1 MKYVPLC
8 LVAVSGLASIAAA
21 TVTEYNDRASF
32 EAALGSVTIVDFEG
46 LGDQNNQDSIY
57 TLQPGYKALGMDIG
71 LLFGAGNVNV
81 TVRDGLGNIVA
92 SGSRSVADNDFLGQN
107 GTTFYGWI
115 SDAEDIKSV
124 QLDQGG
130 FPTIDNATFAR
141 GIPAPGAAAVFGLA
155 GLAAARRR
163 RN

>member
-1 MKYVPLC
+1 
-8 LVAVSGLASIAAA
+8 
-21 TVTEYNDRASF
+21 
-32 EAALGSVTIVDFEG
+32 
-46 LGDQNNQDSIY
+46 
-57 TLQPGYKALGMDIG
+57 LGMDIG